1 MAQLVGKRSQFIIAT
16 HSPILLAYP
25 GATIY
30 LFDGEAPRPVDFTE
44 TEHYQ
49 ITRAFLAI
57 RSACCAN

>member
-1 MAQLVGKRSQFIIAT
+1 MERRST
-16 HSPILLAYP
+16 V
-25 GATIY
+25 
-30 LFDGEAPRPVDFTE
+30 FDGEAPRPVDFTE